1 MTMAKKKRLK
11 QKKRKRTKWKRSGK
25 MIKHHI
31 QNRCMGGSS
40 KPHNLLL
47 FDSEREKA
55 WHFIFRNLSFYEA
68 GTKLLN
74 WKLELTEEETKAW
87 YFLFKNKTE
96 EEVARLLLRVDRM
109 KKERGK

>member
-11 QKKRKRTKWKRSGK
+11 QKKRKRTEWKRSGR

-47 FDSEREKA
+47 FDSEREKPGT
-55 WHFIFRNLSFYEA
+55 SFLETYRFMKQE
-68 GTKLLN
+68 LN
-74 WKLELTEEETKAW
+74 
-87 YFLFKNKTE
+87 F
-96 EEVARLLLRVDRM
+96 
-109 KKERGK
+109 